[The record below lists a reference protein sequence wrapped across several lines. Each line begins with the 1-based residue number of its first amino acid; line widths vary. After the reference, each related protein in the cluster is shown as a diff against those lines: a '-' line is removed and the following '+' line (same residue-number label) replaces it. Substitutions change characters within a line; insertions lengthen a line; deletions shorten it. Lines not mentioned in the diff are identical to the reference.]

1 MKHAYAPMTWRLTW
15 PMTWRMRCSAALLAA
30 AIAGAMTAWTGHA
43 DAASAASDASAE
55 SEAVPVQAIPTP
67 DDPPVPTVPDLSALR
82 TALAEF
88 HCAEL
93 EVAIGKDQ
101 RIAIS
106 GLTAGDTDP
115 DSLALLAQDY
125 AAGHRAAVDVERA
138 SPALC
143 EPLTLISAHRTT
155 NAGSATP
162 VSIRLKGGTG
172 GVALD
177 GGQNLVFDV
186 TAPDFPA
193 HLQVDYFTSDGDVVH
208 LLPNPLEISGRVDAG
223 AVRRLGERGAGGRFW
238 SIGPPYGH
246 ELIVVIASP
255 TPLFASPRPEAEPA
269 ASYLPALKQA
279 LDAAAPTTVATA
291 RFLKT
296 RAP

>member
-1 MKHAYAPMTWRLTW
+1 MKDSHTPTTWRH
-15 PMTWRMRCSAALLAA
+15 RCAKALLAA
-30 AIAGAMTAWTGHA
+30 AVGVAATAWANDGG
-43 DAASAASDASAE
+43 AASDGSAD
-55 SEAVPVQAIPTP
+55 SEPVSPQPSSVH
-67 DDPPVPTVPDLSALR
+67 DVPPVPAVPDLSALR

-93 EVAIGKDQ
+93 DVAIGKDQ
-101 RIAIS
+101 RVAIS

-115 DSLALLAQDY
+115 DSLALLAQDLLT
-125 AAGHRAAVDVERA
+125 GQRAAVDVERA

-143 EPLTLISAHRTT
+143 EPLTLIGPLRSA

-162 VSIRLKGGTG
+162 LSIRFKEAAGTPFKGGQY
-172 GVALD
+172 LM
-177 GGQNLVFDV
+177 FDV
-186 TAPDFPA
+186 VTPDFPT
-193 HLQVDYFTSDGDVVH
+193 HLQVDYFTSDGDVIH
-208 LLPNPLEISGRVDAG
+208 LLPNPLEISGRVEPG
-223 AVRRLGERGAGGRFW
+223 AIRRLGERGAGGRFW

-255 TPLFASPRPEAEPA
+255 APLFPSPRPEAETA

-279 LDAAAPTTVATA
+279 LDSAAPTTVATA

-296 RAP
+296 KAP

>member
-1 MKHAYAPMTWRLTW
+1 MNDAFAPTFAPTTWRLRW
-15 PMTWRMRCSAALLAA
+15 AAALLAA
-30 AIAGAMTAWTGHA
+30 VIGITAWPAHDATASETQAETEAEVPANSETGSGPA
-43 DAASAASDASAE
+43 LST
-55 SEAVPVQAIPTP
+55 PV
-67 DDPPVPTVPDLSALR
+67 DPPRPAVPDLSGLR

-88 HCAEL
+88 QCAEL
-93 EVAIGKDQ
+93 EVAVGKDQ
-101 RIAIS
+101 RVAIS

-125 AAGHRAAVDVERA
+125 ITGQRAAVDIERA

-143 EPLTLISAHRTT
+143 EPLTLIGALRTS
-155 NAGSATP
+155 NAGLAAP
-162 VSIRLKGGTG
+162 VAIRLEGGIG
-172 GVALD
+172 MALH
-177 GGQNLVFDV
+177 GGQDLAFDV
-186 TAPDFPA
+186 AAPDFPA
-193 HLQVDYFTSDGDVVH
+193 HLQVDYFTSDGDVIH
-208 LLPNPLEISGRVDAG
+208 LLPNPLEISGRVEAG

-269 ASYLPALKQA
+269 SSYLPALKQA
-279 LDAAAPTTVATA
+279 LDAAAPATVATA

>member
-1 MKHAYAPMTWRLTW
+1 MNDASAPTFAPTTWRH
-15 PMTWRMRCSAALLAA
+15 RCAAALLAA
-30 AIAGAMTAWTGHA
+30 AIGATAWPVHA
-43 DAASAASDASAE
+43 STD
-55 SEAVPVQAIPTP
+55 SEPPADRVPAPAQALPAP
-67 DDPPVPTVPDLSALR
+67 DDPPVSAVPDLSALR

-93 EVAIGKDQ
+93 EVAVGKDQ

-125 AAGHRAAVDVERA
+125 GTGQRAAVEVERA

-143 EPLTLISAHRTT
+143 EPLTLISALRTT
-155 NAGSATP
+155 NTGLAAP
-162 VSIRLKGGTG
+162 LSIRLKGEA
-172 GVALD
+172 GVTALD
-177 GGQNLVFDV
+177 GGQDLVFDV

-193 HLQVDYFTSDGDVVH
+193 HLQVDYFTSDGDVIH
-208 LLPNPLEISGRVDAG
+208 LLPNPLEISGRVEAN

-255 TPLFASPRPEAEPA
+255 TPLFPSPRPEAEAA

-279 LDAAAPTTVATA
+279 LEAAAPTTVASA

-296 RAP
+296 KAP

>member
-1 MKHAYAPMTWRLTW
+1 MNDASAPTFAPTTWRH
-15 PMTWRMRCSAALLAA
+15 RFAATVLAAIGIA
-30 AIAGAMTAWTGHA
+30 AIAVWPVHA
-43 DAASAASDASAE
+43 TTASDVAKSDAPADGE
-55 SEAVPVQAIPTP
+55 TAPAAALPTP
-67 DDPPVPTVPDLSALR
+67 VEPPSPAVPDLSALR

-88 HCAEL
+88 QCAEL
-93 EVAIGKDQ
+93 EVAVGKDQ
-101 RIAIS
+101 RVAIS

-125 AAGHRAAVDVERA
+125 VTGQRAAVEIERA

-143 EPLTLISAHRTT
+143 EPLTLIGALRTS
-155 NAGSATP
+155 NAGLAAP
-162 VSIRLKGGTG
+162 VSIRLEGGAGT
-172 GVALD
+172 VFN
-177 GGQNLVFDV
+177 GGQDLVFDV
-186 TAPDFPA
+186 AAPDFPA
-193 HLQVDYFTSDGDVVH
+193 HLQVDYFTADGDVIH
-208 LLPNPLEISGRVDAG
+208 LLPNPLEVSGRVDAG

-255 TPLFASPRPEAEPA
+255 TPLFAAPRPEAEPA
-269 ASYLPALKQA
+269 SSYLPALKQA
-279 LDAAAPTTVATA
+279 LDAAPPATVATA

>member
-1 MKHAYAPMTWRLTW
+1 MNDASAPTFATTTWRLRW
-15 PMTWRMRCSAALLAA
+15 AAGLLAA
-30 AIAGAMTAWTGHA
+30 VIGIIAWPVHATTASETQAETEAEAPADSEAGAAPTL
-43 DAASAASDASAE
+43 
-55 SEAVPVQAIPTP
+55 PTP
-67 DDPPVPTVPDLSALR
+67 VDPPRPAVPDLSGLR

-88 HCAEL
+88 QCAEL
-93 EVAIGKDQ
+93 EVAVGKDQ
-101 RIAIS
+101 RVAIS

-125 AAGHRAAVDVERA
+125 VTGQRAAVDIERA

-143 EPLTLISAHRTT
+143 EPLTLIGALRTS
-155 NAGSATP
+155 NAGLAAP
-162 VSIRLKGGTG
+162 VAIRLEGGIG
-172 GVALD
+172 MALH
-177 GGQNLVFDV
+177 GGQDLVFDV
-186 TAPDFPA
+186 AAPDFPA
-193 HLQVDYFTSDGDVVH
+193 HLQVDYFTSDGDVIH
-208 LLPNPLEISGRVDAG
+208 LLPNPLEISGRVEAG

-269 ASYLPALKQA
+269 SSYLPALKQA